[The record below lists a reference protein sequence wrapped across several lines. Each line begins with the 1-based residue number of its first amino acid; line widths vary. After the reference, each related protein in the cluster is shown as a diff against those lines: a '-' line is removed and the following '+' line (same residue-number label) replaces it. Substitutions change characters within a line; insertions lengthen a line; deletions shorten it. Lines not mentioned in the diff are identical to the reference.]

1 MEPVLEPINTSTSS
15 LKGCLAQLLVP
26 NSGNNCIVTDLF
38 AQDGNLVALYEVL
51 LSPPASWILFL
62 GFHCRHY
69 LSVPCT
75 TPLVVWALSEVPESF
90 LPACACMTGHITCYF
105 EVTVNSLR
113 IKACTSRTCKKLK
126 VSHLRLTVKTVSA
139 AKKETK
145 TRLLW
150 AFDLNHVFAG
160 SFKIKKTYL
169 SLSPTNSIDYCPQET
184 VLCRT
189 CCLHMIE
196 IAFLNQH
203 IIRYSHTGEL

>member
-75 TPLVVWALSEVPESF
+75 TPLVVSSIRSSRELF
-90 LPACACMTGHITCYF
+90 ACVCMHDGAH
-105 EVTVNSLR
+105 N
-113 IKACTSRTCKKLK
+113 
-126 VSHLRLTVKTVSA
+126 
-139 AKKETK
+139 
-145 TRLLW
+145 
-150 AFDLNHVFAG
+150 
-160 SFKIKKTYL
+160 
-169 SLSPTNSIDYCPQET
+169 
-184 VLCRT
+184 VL
-189 CCLHMIE
+189 
-196 IAFLNQH
+196 F
-203 IIRYSHTGEL
+203 